1 MKHTNPKDMPGPG
14 DLGHEYHPELDQ
26 PEPPEFNEDDLPMS
40 AKIRCI
46 YKGRVYDSIADFVRE
61 NEGYNKYRINTLIR
75 TVKYAGSIMINRHKL
90 ISVEEIYNKCLVD
103 LRGVEAIK
111 ANIILIDY
119 CVKNT
124 LSGDDKKRGIET
136 IENLKCQLKSP

>member
-1 MKHTNPKDMPGPG
+1 MKHANPKSMPGPG

-26 PEPPEFNEDDLPMS
+26 PEQPEFNEDDLLMN
-40 AKIRCI
+40 ARIRCI